1 MDLKQN
7 LLMLQLND
15 RRISLMEKF
24 KILENLFYDDE
35 AETIK
40 MMNQLMN
47 LSIILGKSYII

>member
-47 LSIILGKSYII
+47 LSIILGSIR